1 MASLDQIIRQEI
13 NPFDPVTFKTGDF
26 WQERQDQAIT
36 VDSIH
41 QNVITQIEGV
51 LDQVTKDH
59 YPRTLLLAG
68 DSGSGK
74 SYLLA
79 RLKRTLNPKA
89 FFAYIGPW
97 PDSDYIWRHI
107 LRQTVDSLMHV
118 PEGQQ
123 DSQLLLWLKGLPTL
137 KKSSLMKQLLGEEKT
152 FIRDMAASYPSEI
165 YNPRGFF
172 RVLYH
177 LMNPELHT
185 LACDWLRGD
194 ELDEADLKE
203 LGIKHVIDTEDAA
216 QKVLA
221 NFGRISASS
230 QPIVLCFDQLD
241 NLPRLPDGYLDL
253 QALFNVN
260 SSIHTRYPQHFLV
273 LISIITNTWHKHKDR
288 IQPADKSE
296 GRIYGALSLKPITLD
311 QAAALWAK
319 RLYPLHQQANPKP
332 NSPIYPLTRPALE
345 DKFPRGRTTPRYT
358 LQLGRQ
364 LFREYKAGLVQAVVP
379 VTPQPQP
386 KIPDTPPPTP
396 PTPATNPLA
405 AFDLVWRNEFKK
417 TQQKIDRITKLG
429 SPELIQMVQ
438 EILAALQVSGIESQF
453 LQKTKYSIYSLSY
466 QSSDQTERVG
476 IVWSEDANLTGFYS
490 LMKACDK
497 ALHANL
503 CDTLILIRS
512 AQLGQPKNAGY
523 KLFKCIFTGLPHR
536 HIIPT
541 LNSVHYLATYHS
553 LVNAALG
560 RDLVVGEQIPD
571 LKKLEAFIRDSQILH
586 QCSLLKKLGI
596 VPAETETR
604 DRGREDNCD
613 ELKKLRRDIKDYLVT
628 LVRNDGMMLGRKTLL
643 ENAYREYSQ
652 FNESQLNP
660 LIEELCQENKLQIP
674 NLNEKLEKQVV
685 CLVMSPQ

>member
-1 MASLDQIIRQEI
+1 MAPIDQIIRQEI
-13 NPFDPVTFKTGDF
+13 NPFDPVTFQTGNF

-41 QNVITQIEGV
+41 QSVITQIEGV
-51 LDQVTKDH
+51 LDQVAKDH

-118 PEGQQ
+118 PEGKQ
-123 DSQLLLWLKGLPTL
+123 DSQLLLWLNSLPAF
-137 KKSSLMKQLLGEEKT
+137 KKSSLMKQLLGEQKK
-152 FIRDMAASYPSEI
+152 FISDLTASYPTGI
-165 YNPRGFF
+165 YNPREFF

-177 LMNPELHT
+177 LTNPELNA
-185 LACDWLRGD
+185 LACYWLRGD
-194 ELDEADLKE
+194 ELDEDDLKE
-203 LGIKHVIDTEDAA
+203 LGVKRLIDTEDAA

-241 NLPRLPDGYLDL
+241 NIPRFPDGSLDL

-260 SSIHTRYPQHFLV
+260 SSIHTRYPQNLLV
-273 LISIITNTWHKHKDR
+273 IISIITSTWRENKDR
-288 IQPADKSE
+288 IQPADLTE
-296 GRIYGALSLKPITLD
+296 GRVIGALSLKPITLE
-311 QAAALWAK
+311 QAEALWAT
-319 RLYPLHQQANPKP
+319 RLYPLHQQADPQP
-332 NSPIYPLTRPALE
+332 DSPIYPLTWQALE
-345 DKFPRGRTTPRYT
+345 DKFPRGKTNPRYALRLG
-358 LQLGRQ
+358 LQLFQ
-364 LFREYKAGLVQAVVP
+364 EYKARLVPDKVL
-379 VTPQPQP
+379 VTPKPKPETPSPQP
-386 KIPDTPPPTP
+386 ATSPTD
-396 PTPATNPLA
+396 PLA
-405 AFDLVWRNEFKK
+405 AFDLVWRKEFKK
-417 TQQKIDRITKLG
+417 TQQKIDRIPKLG
-429 SPELIQMVQ
+429 SPELIQMLQ
-438 EILAALQVSGIESQF
+438 EVLAALQVECIEPRL
-453 LQKTKYSIYSLSY
+453 LQKTKYSIYSFSY
-466 QSSDQTERVG
+466 QPSDQMERFG
-476 IVWSEDANLTGFYS
+476 IVWSEDANMTSFYC

-497 ALHANL
+497 ALNSNL

-512 AQLGQPKNAGY
+512 AQLGQSKNAGY
-523 KLFKCIFTGLPHR
+523 KLFKRIFTKLPHR

-560 RDLVVGEQIPD
+560 RDLVVGDQIPD
-571 LKKLEAFIRDSQILH
+571 LKKLEAFIRDSQILYN
-586 QCSLLKKLGI
+586 CSLLQELGI
-596 VPAETETR
+596 VPADTVNKEE
-604 DRGREDNCD
+604 EDKDD
-613 ELKKLRRDIKDYLVT
+613 ELRKVWQDAKDYLVT

-643 ENAYREYSQ
+643 ENASREYSQ

-660 LIEELCQENKLQIP
+660 LIEELCQENKLRIP